1 MAAWS
6 AGKRLVGALRPP
18 LRAPAPAVGAHT
30 CPRQSARHG
39 RHARANAQPHDACGA
54 ARRMRRDFAS
64 RSLFPAPRPARVPPP
79 SRCAGCHGDGMR
91 VHRVHLLATKAAEE
105 ATVEG
110 PPSSAMSVT
119 VTLSA
124 PSARP
129 IARSDHSDRCQRSGH
144 RCQRS
149 AERSE
154 RSGEALRALGRAL
167 FFFGR
172 ALFFFGRALTATAR
186 SDGAAAAQRWRIATC
201 GSP

>member
-6 AGKRLVGALRPP
+6 AGKRPVGALRPP

-54 ARRMRRDFAS
+54 ARRMRRDFTS

-79 SRCAGCHGDGMR
+79 SRSAGCHGDGRMR
-91 VHRVHLLATKAAEE
+91 VHRVHLATKAAEE

-129 IARSDHSDRCQRSGH
+129 VARSDHSDRCQRSGH

-149 AERSE
+149 AERCFFSAE
-154 RSGEALRALGRAL
+154 RCFFSAERCSAL
-167 FFFGR
+167 
-172 ALFFFGRALTATAR
+172 GRALTATAR
-186 SDGAAAAQRWRIATC
+186 SDGAAAAQRWRIADG

>member
-1 MAAWS
+1 MGRALRALRAA
-6 AGKRLVGALRPP
+6 ARGAEGRPLGTLRPP

-30 CPRQSARHG
+30 SLRQSARHG

-91 VHRVHLLATKAAEE
+91 VHRVHLATKAAEE

-129 IARSDHSDRCQRSGH
+129 VARSDHSDRCQRSGH

-154 RSGEALRALGRAL
+154 RSGEALRALGRKKSAL
-167 FFFGR
+167 GR
-172 ALFFFGRALTATAR
+172 ALFCDRRALR
-186 SDGAAAAQRWRIATC
+186 SGGASAEERR
-201 GSP
+201 